1 MIELKIFVSSPG
13 DVGREREITRRVIS
27 RLQGEFS
34 SDVKLDPYFWE
45 HEPMLANAGDYQE
58 NIPAPGDFDI
68 FLCLLWSR
76 LGSRLGAR
84 HRTRGGETFPSG
96 TVYEFENAFRAAR
109 RSVTPECPRGRPDM
123 LVFVKK
129 APLVIE
135 PEPKEA
141 RDERYRQFDALQ
153 DFIRLA
159 FRDRADGTFAIASN
173 SFTELALFEELL
185 EKGLRKSI
193 LDRIP
198 FREVDATLLPA
209 TYTDGPPFLGLRHF
223 EKEHAPVFFGRTGA
237 IDAILTQLRQRA
249 LAGCA
254 FCLIFGGSGV
264 GKSSLA
270 RAGVL
275 PLILRPGVIEGVGL
289 WRYAVFQPR
298 DGAGERP
305 DLFLALARTLLGT
318 NAFPELVSAQTTPE
332 WLAQEFRENPRGIR
346 ILLQSALDRVVEATQ
361 RELALERPPLARFAL
376 LIDQM
381 EELFTLEWIGAPARD
396 AFIQVLAAL
405 ARSGLVYII
414 GTLRSDFFSRCE
426 ELPELMVLKAGDGA
440 FHLQP
445 PTRAEIAQMIR
456 RSALA
461 GGLRF
466 ERDAETQE
474 TLDESLLHDAVKQ
487 PDALPL
493 LGFALEELYLRR
505 DCARQVLRFADYTA
519 MGGLTGSLGRH
530 AENAYK
536 AWEKTLVAPA
546 EGAATFDTVLRRLVD
561 EASLRDARTSFARV
575 PADKA
580 SCETT
585 AAARTFVAAFIEARL
600 LITDIPASGRPFLT
614 LAHEALLGAWSRLA
628 NWLERNRT
636 FFRWRA
642 RAEVDRARWEAG
654 QRHPSLLIPRGL
666 ALEQARQLRAEH
678 GAVLEPALA
687 EYISLSLDAEAA
699 ATAAERAAEEEKRAT
714 LEAKLTAERL
724 ARGAE
729 QRRLF
734 IQKIAGIIL
743 FILLVFAIGA
753 GLLARRNAARAVAA
767 RADADELNTYL
778 LGDLREQ
785 LEEAG
790 RLDLLD
796 SAAQRAEAYLA
807 SLDTQPA
814 DDSRRT
820 QQLLLAHNLSR
831 LRLSQGRLTEAS
843 DTLRAA
849 HAAPVSLGSADSA
862 LTIARARVLNALCD
876 LLARTGENAEGQ
888 RAGRDALAFLEPL
901 RGVEATELRADVFI
915 NLADLQRQ
923 SHEYSAAISSI
934 TQSLQLIEPL
944 AATAAARTA
953 RRIYLRA
960 LVRAGDLAAARG
972 DIPAAQEILERRLAV
987 AQEYSAGEPL
997 APLWK
1002 VEHALSHDRLAQF
1015 WLSRTQLDKAA
1026 DDADSALL
1034 LWKELLAHDPEN
1046 LEWLRLQAT
1055 TQTKRGQIFLAAG
1068 QPAEARSAF
1077 QMTIAVDEKLTSAAP
1092 RNLGW
1097 LAGLATAHS
1106 LLSDALADLNA
1117 AQDSLREATTA
1128 LEIRRALHADPAGR
1142 IDADNTRN
1150 LSLSLMKTAAAL
1162 MNEAD
1167 YPKAEKLAAE
1177 AVALAR
1183 ELTGRSGA
1191 LPDHR
1196 TLLAGALETYGET
1209 LVGQERQFD
1218 GARLYI
1224 EARGLRL
1231 ALAGEFPGDPESR
1244 FDLAKCRLQLGGL
1257 YQDGTHAQPAAPDI
1271 SAARTEYTAALELL
1285 QKLAQDFPQ
1294 NARYNEVL
1302 DKAKAALMKIGPS
1315 PDQ

>member
-1 MIELKIFVSSPG
+1 MIELKIFISSPG

-34 SDVKLDPYFWE
+34 SYAKLDPYFWE

-76 LGSRLGAR
+76 LGSRLGAK
-84 HRTRGGETFPSG
+84 HRTRDGQTFPSG
-96 TVYEFENAFRAAR
+96 TVYEFENALEAAS
-109 RSVTPECPRGRPDM
+109 RSVTLEHPRGRPDM
-123 LVFVKK
+123 LVFIKK
-129 APLVIE
+129 APIIIE
-135 PEPKEA
+135 PEPKEV

-153 DFIRLA
+153 EFIRFA
-159 FRDRADGTFAIASN
+159 FRDQADGTFAIASN

-198 FREVDATLLPA
+198 LTEVHAALPPA
-209 TYTDGPPFLGLRHF
+209 TYIAGPPFLGLRHF

-237 IDAILTQLRQRA
+237 IDAVLTQLRQRA

-275 PLILRPGVIEGVGL
+275 PLILRPGVIEGIGL
-289 WRYAVFQPR
+289 WRHAVFQPR
-298 DGAGERP
+298 DGAGKKP
-305 DLFLALARTLLGT
+305 DLFLALARALVAT
-318 NAFPELVSAQTTPE
+318 NAFPELASAQTTPE
-332 WLAQEFRENPRGIR
+332 WLAGELRENPRGIR
-346 ILLQSALDRVVEATQ
+346 IVLQTALDRVAETAQ
-361 RELALERPPLARFAL
+361 REFALARPPVARFAL

-381 EELFTLEWIGAPARD
+381 EELFTLEWIDGQARE
-396 AFIQVLAAL
+396 AFIKVLAAL
-405 ARSGLVYII
+405 AQSGLAYVI

-445 PTRAEIAQMIR
+445 PTPPEIAQMIR
-456 RSALA
+456 RPALA

-474 TLDESLLHDAVKQ
+474 TLDESLLRDAIVQ

-493 LGFALEELYLRR
+493 LAFALEELYLQR
-505 DCARQVLRFADYTA
+505 DRGRQLLRLASYAA
-519 MGGLTGSLGRH
+519 MGGLTGSLSSH
-530 AENAYK
+530 AEKAYMT
-536 AWEKTLVAPA
+536 WEKRLASPP
-546 EGAATFDTVLRRLVD
+546 EAASAFDMVLRRLVD
-561 EASLRDARTSFARV
+561 EGSLRDARTGFARV

-585 AAARTFVAAFIEARL
+585 AAARTLVAAFIEARL
-600 LITDIPASGRPFLT
+600 FITDIPASGRPFLT
-614 LAHEALLGAWSRLA
+614 LAHEALLGVWPRLA
-628 NWLERNRT
+628 DWLEKNRT

-642 RAEVDRARWEAG
+642 RAEADRVRWEAG

-666 ALEQARQLRAEH
+666 ALEQARQLLEQH
-678 GAVLEPALA
+678 SAVLEPALA
-687 EYISLSLDAEAA
+687 EYLSLSLEAEAA
-699 ATAAERAAEEEKRAT
+699 ALAAERAAEEEKRAT
-714 LEAKLTAERL
+714 LEARLKAEQA
-724 ARGAE
+724 ARTAE

-734 IQKIAGIIL
+734 FQNIAGIIL
-743 FILLVFAIGA
+743 VILLLFAIGA
-753 GLLARRNAARAVAA
+753 SLLARRNAARAVAA
-767 RADADELNTYL
+767 RADADGLNTYL

-807 SLDTQPA
+807 RLDKQPA

-820 QQLLLAHNLSR
+820 QQLLLAHNIGR
-831 LRLSQGRLTEAS
+831 LRLGQGRLSEAS

-849 HAAPVSLGSADSA
+849 HAASTELGSHDPA
-862 LTIARARVLNALCD
+862 LAIARARVLNALCD
-876 LLARTGENAEGQ
+876 LLARTGENAAGQ
-888 RAGRDALAFLEPL
+888 RAGHGALALLEPL
-901 RGVEATELRADVFI
+901 RTADPTELRADVLI
-915 NLADLQRQ
+915 NLADLEKQAHQ
-923 SHEYSAAISSI
+923 YTAASSSI

-944 AATAAARTA
+944 ASTATARTA

-972 DIPAAQEILERRLAV
+972 DIPGAQEILERRLAV

-1026 DDADSALL
+1026 ADADSALL

-1046 LEWLRLQAT
+1046 LEWIRLQAT
-1055 TQTKRGQIFLAAG
+1055 TLTKRGQIFLAAG
-1068 QPAEARSAF
+1068 QPAEARDVF
-1077 QMTIAVDEKLTSAAP
+1077 QMTIAIGEKLTSAAP

-1106 LLSDALADLNA
+1106 LLSDAFADLNA
-1117 AQDSLREATTA
+1117 RPDSLREATTA
-1128 LEIRRALHADPAGR
+1128 LEIRRGLHADPAGR

-1150 LSLSLMKTAAAL
+1150 LSLSLTKTAAAL
-1162 MNEAD
+1162 MNEGD
-1167 YPKAEKLAAE
+1167 YPVAEKLAGE

-1183 ELTGRSGA
+1183 ELAGQSGA

-1196 TLLAGALETYGET
+1196 ALLAGALETCGET
-1209 LVGQERQFD
+1209 LVGQERQSD
-1218 GARLYI
+1218 GVRLYI

-1231 ALAGEFPGDPESR
+1231 VLVNELPGDPESR
-1244 FDLAKCRLQLGGL
+1244 FDLAKCRVQLGGL
-1257 YQDGTHAQPAAPDI
+1257 YQDGTHVQPAAPDI
-1271 SAARTEYTAALELL
+1271 FAARAEYSAALELL
-1285 QKLAQDFPQ
+1285 QKLTQDFPQ

-1302 DKAKAALMKIGPS
+1302 AKAKAALTEIGP
-1315 PDQ
+1315 